1 MDQTSS
7 YITFFTSTLSTCFL
21 IRKFFP
27 MGFGFFLSFF
37 VHFCCSET
45 CCFFVIPE
53 LRNMVII
60 KTWFDKI
67 GYNFLLSFKKFMSF
81 FRVVPRIP
89 NSWLIWYSIVLT
101 NRVKWWDEQLKGLEA
116 VLLLSPLDSISTMK
130 GKCLYKAPYCY
141 LSLLSSLP
149 FDG

>member
-7 YITFFTSTLSTCFL
+7 YTTFFTSTLSTCFL

-67 GYNFLLSFKKFMSF
+67 GYIFLLLMSF
-81 FRVVPRIP
+81 FLRCSTNSKSLANIYVRIRVVFFYTNFSIDCCPFYP
-89 NSWLIWYSIVLT
+89 TKLNFIWFQRFNYE
-101 NRVKWWDEQLKGLEA
+101 KQMLK
-116 VLLLSPLDSISTMK
+116 
-130 GKCLYKAPYCY
+130 
-141 LSLLSSLP
+141 
-149 FDG
+149 